1 MTLTLP
7 AETAAPYVY
16 VDNRALVISNGQ
28 HGVIFNRTQGRW
40 LAEARPGSPGQG
52 GGGVGGGGGSTNT
65 TGPGGGAGQRSP
77 GARGPRRRGHASP
90 LRGRPGQ
97 YTALG
102 NSVKHIPYSKTDSI

>member
-40 LAEARPGSPGQG
+40 LAESLQIIADERRASRILQHRLFG
-52 GGGVGGGGGSTNT
+52 GWMED
-65 TGPGGGAGQRSP
+65 GGAVVLFAGTHDDMVSVRLTSE
-77 GARGPRRRGHASP
+77 AFSA
-90 LRGRPGQ
+90 LC
-97 YTALG
+97 AELG
-102 NSVKHIPYSKTDSI
+102 NG

>member
-40 LAEARPGSPGQG
+40 LAEGLQIIADERRASRILQHRLFG
-52 GGGVGGGGGSTNT
+52 GWMEE
-65 TGPGGGAGQRSP
+65 GGAVVLFAGTHDDMVSVRLSRE
-77 GARGPRRRGHASP
+77 AFAA
-90 LRGRPGQ
+90 LR
-97 YTALG
+97 AELG
-102 NSVKHIPYSKTDSI
+102 SG

>member
-40 LAEARPGSPGQG
+40 LAEGLQIIADERRASRILQHRLFG
-52 GGGVGGGGGSTNT
+52 GWMEDDGAVILFAGTHDDMVSVRLTSEAFRALRDELG
-65 TGPGGGAGQRSP
+65 TG
-77 GARGPRRRGHASP
+77 
-90 LRGRPGQ
+90 
-97 YTALG
+97 
-102 NSVKHIPYSKTDSI
+102 

>member
-40 LAEARPGSPGQG
+40 LAEGLQIIADERRASRILQHRLFGGWMEDEGAVVLFAGTHDDMVSVRLSRESFAALRAELGSG
-52 GGGVGGGGGSTNT
+52 
-65 TGPGGGAGQRSP
+65 
-77 GARGPRRRGHASP
+77 
-90 LRGRPGQ
+90 
-97 YTALG
+97 
-102 NSVKHIPYSKTDSI
+102 

>member
-40 LAEARPGSPGQG
+40 LAEGLQIIADERRATRMLQHRLFGGYVETGGEVVLFAGTHDDVVSVRLSGEAFAALRAELGSG
-52 GGGVGGGGGSTNT
+52 
-65 TGPGGGAGQRSP
+65 
-77 GARGPRRRGHASP
+77 
-90 LRGRPGQ
+90 
-97 YTALG
+97 
-102 NSVKHIPYSKTDSI
+102 

>member
-40 LAEARPGSPGQG
+40 LAEGLTIIAEERRAIRMLQHRLFG
-52 GGGVGGGGGSTNT
+52 GFMEE
-65 TGPGGGAGQRSP
+65 GGAVVLFAGTHDDVVSVRLSSASFSALRTEL
-77 GARGPRRRGHASP
+77 GAG
-90 LRGRPGQ
+90 
-97 YTALG
+97 
-102 NSVKHIPYSKTDSI
+102 

>member
-40 LAEARPGSPGQG
+40 LAEGLTIIADERRATRMLQHRIFG
-52 GGGVGGGGGSTNT
+52 GYIED
-65 TGPGGGAGQRSP
+65 GGAVVLFAGTHDDVVSVRLSGTAFAALRDEL
-77 GARGPRRRGHASP
+77 GAG
-90 LRGRPGQ
+90 
-97 YTALG
+97 
-102 NSVKHIPYSKTDSI
+102 